1 MSVITTVVGFQ
12 ANTAKATKEVGDGK
26 YDDMKAAAWGH
37 WSDNLGTAVGVVGLA
52 GAAAAS
58 TPVTVICA
66 IGGLGLFCYSKATE
80 TPYDDLD
87 QTELNYRTYF
97 NHYADNRFS
106 TMRFFYYDE
115 PDEADISFPVG
126 KGNVR
131 RLTCLDDKQSSVL
144 KKYLRDHGVQGSIP
158 GQDPRDKANKPG
170 SNWLT
175 VLEGIYEAVKD
186 KPELL
191 NTAVL
196 EFYKNYKIPTCTQ
209 HLIIKCLSQIV
220 RDI

>member
-1 MSVITTVVGFQ
+1 MIAPISLCLLIT
-12 ANTAKATKEVGDGK
+12 
-26 YDDMKAAAWGH
+26 
-37 WSDNLGTAVGVVGLA
+37 
-52 GAAAAS
+52 
-58 TPVTVICA
+58 
-66 IGGLGLFCYSKATE
+66 
-80 TPYDDLD
+80 
-87 QTELNYRTYF
+87 
-97 NHYADNRFS
+97 
-106 TMRFFYYDE
+106 
-115 PDEADISFPVG
+115 
-126 KGNVR
+126 NVR
-131 RLTCLDDKQSSVL
+131 RLTYLDDKQSSVL